1 MMPHF
6 NEDIQLKN
14 ESPLLAN
21 ATTKENIF
29 LLVVFGWAGLPIIL
43 PNLLGTLRSRDNSWT
58 WIVVSLFI
66 IGFCLFYGY
75 DNFYLKVATS
85 LSTIALLVFF
95 DCHQK
100 KFIKNVII
108 HLMNGGVVG
117 VIVYFLVMK
126 LYPESFPPLWK
137 KVSPALDEAFDMMFL
152 CLIFQNFGYYVIGG
166 LLFPPNSA
174 FVRWTNSSKNLF
186 NLSFIDNDI
195 RQLKLFVI
203 LSSFGLITRV
213 WNLILGKTYYTDGSG
228 IPFLINSFLSQFDRL
243 YMVAW
248 LYGCWFWFQKGTKNN
263 TLTWLTI
270 ILTLIE
276 LAYQILS
283 GSKGRFFN
291 LVLIPLASLLIMTRQ
306 RASAFIVF
314 LVTGVSIFSWL
325 FIYPILVIYRNV
337 LSAASTVDDP
347 IATIGK
353 AYLTVSTYSI
363 EKYIEIILTPLTASG
378 IAELVLSITSIIY
391 YHVTQDGNLIWPRL
405 FLFWVPRFLWDDK
418 PTNLSTNLIG
428 RLSHR
433 LGQEDFST
441 SVLNTSPGELY
452 LYFGLMGSCLMI
464 LFGIVLRLMNETTSP
479 FKFYSPFRIA
489 ILISFLPLLQ
499 NVWLVSFES
508 NLTGIVMRFGIL
520 YLVLI
525 LIKRII

>member
-1 MMPHF
+1 MPNF
-6 NEDIQLKN
+6 KEDIQIKN

-21 ATTKENIF
+21 ATMKEYVF
-29 LLVVFGWAGLPIIL
+29 LLVVFGWAGLPLIL
-43 PNLLGTLRSRDNSWT
+43 PHLLGTLRSRDNSWT
-58 WIVVSLFI
+58 WTVISLLI
-66 IGFCLFYGY
+66 ISFCLFYGY
-75 DNFYLKVATS
+75 DNFYAKFATS

-100 KFIKNVII
+100 KFIQNVLI

-117 VIVYFLVMK
+117 IIIYFLMMK
-126 LYPESFPPLWK
+126 LYPGYFPPLWK
-137 KVSPALDEAFDMMFL
+137 QVSPALDEAFDMMFL
-152 CLIFQNFGYYVIGG
+152 CLIFQNFGYYVVGG
-166 LLFPPNSA
+166 LLATSNGA
-174 FVRWTNSSKNLF
+174 FVKWADSSKNLF
-186 NLSFIDNDI
+186 NLSFIDNDAK
-195 RQLKLFVI
+195 RLKLFII
-203 LSSFGLITRV
+203 LSSFGLITRI
-213 WNLILGKTYYTDGSG
+213 WNLSLGKAYYTDGSG

-243 YMVAW
+243 YIVAW
-248 LYGCWFWFQKGTKNN
+248 LYGCWFWLQKNTKTNI
-263 TLTWLTI
+263 LTWLTI
-270 ILTLIE
+270 ALTLIE

-291 LVLIPLASLLIMTRQ
+291 LVLVPLASLLIMTRQ

-314 LVTGVSIFSWL
+314 FVTSVSIFSWL

-337 LSAASTVDDP
+337 LSSSDTVNDP

-353 AYLTVSTYSI
+353 AYLTVSSYSF

-391 YHVTQDGNLIWPRL
+391 YRVTQEGDLIWPRL

-433 LGQEDFST
+433 LGQEDFTT

-479 FKFYSPFRIA
+479 FRLYSPFRVA

-508 NLTGIVMRFGIL
+508 NLTGIAMRFGIL

-525 LIKRII
+525 LIKRIV